1 MYHNLFSC
9 KDKVALITGGLG
21 LIGKEIVQGLIDFG
35 ASVCIADIDE
45 HQMEGLKN
53 RSNVNFQP
61 FDITSED
68 SVRQTLQAVIKQY
81 KRIDILVN
89 CAYPRTG
96 DWGARC
102 EDVTFD
108 SWKMNVNSHLGGY
121 FLCCQKVAEHMK
133 LQKGG
138 SIINFASIYGVVAP
152 DFSIYEGTPMTMP
165 IAYSAIKGGI
175 ITLSKYMAAYYAKDN
190 IRVNCISPGGVFDK
204 QQTSFVERYTAKT
217 PLGRMATPKDMVG
230 AVLYL
235 ASDASSYVTGHNLI
249 IDGGWTAC

>member
-1 MYHNLFSC
+1 MYCNLFSC
-9 KDKVALITGGLG
+9 KDKVALVTGGLG
-21 LIGKEIVQGLIDFG
+21 LIGKEIVRGLNDFG
-35 ASVCIADIDE
+35 ASVCVADINE
-45 HQMEGLKN
+45 RQMEGLKN
-53 RSNVNFQP
+53 IAAVNFQQ

-68 SVRQTLQAVIKQY
+68 SISQTLEAVIKQY
-81 KRIDILVN
+81 KKIDILVN

-121 FLCCQKVAEHMK
+121 FLCCQKVAEQMK
-133 LQKGG
+133 RQCGG

-152 DFSIYEGTPMTMP
+152 DFSIYEGSTMTMP
-165 IAYSAIKGGI
+165 VAYSAIKGGI
-175 ITLSKYMAAYYAKDN
+175 IALSKYLATYYAKDN
-190 IRVNCISPGGVFDK
+190 VRVNCISPGGVFDK
-204 QQTSFVERYTAKT
+204 QPDHFVEKYVAKT
-217 PLGRMATPKDMVG
+217 PLGRMGTPKDMVG

-249 IDGGWTAC
+249 VDGGWTAC